1 MEFSRSTASQS
12 AKFADFL
19 KSRRGDEHS
28 FSSDRLKE
36 ARGVL
41 GSITRRFDTREMCL
55 IYLLSFL
62 ILMKPCTTT
71 TTRHSWLHDK
81 FKNIEGNLLSRQKI
95 DNLEL
100 VLNFIRQSPEFQ
112 PLTISVILTKFQ
124 SAPIDAVLRYIRVN
138 SIQTYKVSTLREGR
152 ARNELEEGITWLFT
166 IDDLIHWKLHV
177 WNANDQYL
185 IVFTG
190 RSPAEGSFW
199 KDIFETLWRRYR
211 AYRVMVVSVGDD
223 FRCMLTY
230 KPFERHEGGY
240 GVVYKTCLNEILGSG
255 GARLFENF
263 QNLNHY
269 PVNVSVFESIL
280 MKISYDRGNR
290 LRLDKIDAKALLVL
304 EKAMRANFKIKAVR
318 KRNIKRDPFSFL
330 IKDIERGTTDM
341 CITGFFVKTYDRF
354 QKFQFT
360 PSVYEDKI
368 CFVMTNYGF
377 IPNMYVFFFPFR
389 AHLWLVLI
397 TYNVVI
403 TLLWRLVRYLSS
415 LFRRATFSNDR
426 ATIIENRANNLRIRG
441 MESVF
446 GDSGRKPPEIPRVV
460 EKFFTFFEYLCY
472 PIRDSEYAAERA
484 LLTGI
489 LFFNLIIS
497 GLYQSFLVSSLNKP
511 FHYYQYRTVDEVVR
525 SGKTMITKYENLK
538 QAFVDSELWGR
549 IQVIEFQRSTKNIV
563 LAEDKI
569 SITRLY
575 NIQLLPHRYY
585 NDHRGKS
592 LLYMVDECAM
602 TYRIS
607 YILRLRSP
615 YAERVNFVLL
625 RMAEAG
631 LPEHWIDE
639 MKYFVTLYNKGGM
652 DDFLKV
658 HKLSLGYYV
667 LAFLL
672 LFIGLLLSTLI
683 FICELQAAKRNRKRR

>member
-1 MEFSRSTASQS
+1 M
-12 AKFADFL
+12 
-19 KSRRGDEHS
+19 H
-28 FSSDRLKE
+28 
-36 ARGVL
+36 
-41 GSITRRFDTREMCL
+41 L
-55 IYLLSFL
+55 IYFSFL
-62 ILMKPCTTT
+62 ILIKPCSS
-71 TTRHSWLHDK
+71 TRHSWFHDK
-81 FKNIEGNLLSRQKI
+81 FKNIENNQLSGQEI
-95 DNLEL
+95 DNLGL

-124 SAPIDAVLRYIRVN
+124 SAPIDAALRYIREN
-138 SIQTYKVSTLREGR
+138 SIQTYKVST
-152 ARNELEEGITWLFT
+152 ARDPLKSCRWNNESEGITWLFA
-166 IDDLIHWKLHV
+166 IDHLDVIFVYWDV
-177 WNANDQYL
+177 WNSNDQYL
-185 IVFTG
+185 IVSTAG
-190 RSPAEGSFW
+190 RAQAGIVVWRDVFEKLW
-199 KDIFETLWRRYR
+199 KRYH
-211 AYRVMVVSVGDD
+211 AYRVIVISADDD
-223 FRCMLTY
+223 FRCMLRY
-230 KPFERHEGGY
+230 KPFERHEDQY
-240 GVVYKTCLNEILGSG
+240 GVVYKTCLGEGSRGAGRGEIVGSG
-255 GARLFENF
+255 RLFENF
-263 QNLNHY
+263 ENLNHY
-269 PVNVSVFESIL
+269 PVNVSVFESLL
-280 MKISYDRGNR
+280 MRISYDRRNR
-290 LRLDKIDAKALLVL
+290 LKLDKIDAKALFVL
-304 EKAMRANFKIKAVR
+304 EKAMRASFNIKAVR

-330 IKDIERGTTDM
+330 IKDIERGITDM

-360 PSVYEDKI
+360 ASMYEDKI

-397 TYNVVI
+397 TYNVLI

-415 LFRRATFSNDR
+415 LFRRRSPTSSNNRDTRIIGSR
-426 ATIIENRANNLRIRG
+426 AKGVHVRG
-441 MESVF
+441 ESV
-446 GDSGRKPPEIPRVV
+446 GGKPPEIPRIV

-472 PIRDSEYAAERA
+472 PIRDSEYTAERA

-538 QAFVDSELWGR
+538 QAFVGSDLWEK

-563 LAEDKI
+563 LTEDKI
-569 SITRLY
+569 SMTRLY
-575 NIQLLPHRYY
+575 NMQLLPHRRF
-585 NDHRGKS
+585 NDREKS
-592 LLYMVDECAM
+592 SLYMVDECAM

-607 YILRLRSP
+607 YILKLHSP

-639 MKYFVTLYNKGGM
+639 MKYFVTLYNEGETEDSAKI
-652 DDFLKV
+652 

-672 LFIGLLLSTLI
+672 LLIGLLLSTLI
-683 FICELQAAKRNRKRR
+683 FFCELQAAKRNRKRR

>member
-1 MEFSRSTASQS
+1 M
-12 AKFADFL
+12 
-19 KSRRGDEHS
+19 
-28 FSSDRLKE
+28 
-36 ARGVL
+36 
-41 GSITRRFDTREMCL
+41 REMHL
-55 IYLLSFL
+55 IYVFFL
-62 ILMKPCTTT
+62 VLMKPCSS
-71 TTRHSWLHDK
+71 TRHSWFHDK
-81 FKNIEGNLLSRQKI
+81 FKNIENNHLSGRKI
-95 DNLEL
+95 DNLGL

-124 SAPIDAVLRYIRVN
+124 SAPTDAVLRYIREN
-138 SIQTYKVSTLREGR
+138 SIQTYKVSTTGEPVKSCCWKN
-152 ARNELEEGITWLFT
+152 NELEGITWLFT
-166 IDDLIHWKLHV
+166 IDHFDVILVYREWHV
-177 WNANDQYL
+177 WNANNQYL

-190 RSPAEGSFW
+190 RSPVGIVLW
-199 KDIFETLWRRYR
+199 RDIFETLWRRYH
-211 AYRVMVVSVGDD
+211 AYRVIVVSADDD
-223 FRCMLTY
+223 FRCMLRY
-230 KPFERHEGGY
+230 KPFERYEDGY
-240 GVVYKTCLNEILGSG
+240 GVVYKTCLGEDSRVQGGRFNNESRSSSRNEGESEGWGEILEAGQGG
-255 GARLFENF
+255 GAARRVLFENF
-263 QNLNHY
+263 QNLNNY

-280 MKISYDRGNR
+280 MKISYDRRNR
-290 LRLDKIDAKALLVL
+290 LKLDKIDAKALFVL
-304 EKAMRANFKIKAVR
+304 EKAMRASFNIKAVR

-330 IKDIERGTTDM
+330 IKDIEGGITDM

-360 PSVYEDKI
+360 PSMYEDKI

-397 TYNVVI
+397 MYNVLI

-415 LFRRATFSNDR
+415 SFRRRPPIISNNHR
-426 ATIIENRANNLRIRG
+426 GTRIIEKRTKIPYVRG
-441 MESVF
+441 ESVW
-446 GDSGRKPPEIPRVV
+446 DSVGGKPPEIPRIV
-460 EKFFTFFEYLCY
+460 EKFFAFFEYLCY
-472 PIRDSEYAAERA
+472 PIRDSEYTAERA

-538 QAFVDSELWGR
+538 QAFVGSDLWEK

-569 SITRLY
+569 SMTRLY
-575 NIQLLPHRYY
+575 NMQLLPHRYY
-585 NDHRGKS
+585 NDREKS
-592 LLYMVDECAM
+592 SLYMVDECAM

-607 YILRLRSP
+607 YILKLHSP

-639 MKYFVTLYNKGGM
+639 MKYFVTLYNKGGTE
-652 DDFLKV
+652 DFVKI

-683 FICELQAAKRNRKRR
+683 FFCELQAAKRNRKRR